1 MAHQHNHQHCSHHHP
16 TPTHNNRI
24 FGFAISLNLIYV
36 GIEFTY
42 GWLTNSTALIADA
55 GHNVSDVLG
64 LLLSWYAI
72 VLTQRKPN
80 EKYTYGLRS
89 SSILAALTNGMLLL
103 FACGAIAWEAA
114 HRFSAPPIIEGF
126 TISAIAGIGI
136 FINGLSALL
145 LLKDSHHDLN
155 MRSAYLHMVAD
166 TAVSLSVVIAGIAMQ
181 YGNWYWLDPTMSLI
195 IVLVIV
201 IGTWS
206 LLREAIQLAL
216 SAVPKRIN
224 VTDINHY
231 LSQLPGVSDVHDLH
245 IWGLSTTE
253 NALTAHLVMPNGCP
267 GDEFIDDINHTL
279 KESYAIHHATLQIE
293 LGTTHH
299 HCALHNLTT
308 ELHLHHH
315 HSCQ

>member
-1 MAHQHNHQHCSHHHP
+1 MAHSHDHHCASAHHHHHP
-16 TPTHNNRI
+16 TPNQNKRR
-24 FGFAISLNLIYV
+24 FGFAITLNLIYV
-36 GIEFTY
+36 GIEFCY
-42 GWLTNSTALIADA
+42 GLLTNSTALIADA
-55 GHNVSDVLG
+55 GHNISDVFG

-72 VLTQRKPN
+72 VLTRRKPSV
-80 EKYTYGLRS
+80 KYTYGLRS

-114 HRFSAPPIIEGF
+114 HRFAAPPVIEGF
-126 TISAIAGIGI
+126 TISTIAGIGI

-166 TAVSLSVVIAGIAMQ
+166 TAVSVSVVIAGIAMQ
-181 YGNWYWLDPTMSLI
+181 YGNWYWLDPSMSLI

-206 LLREAIQLAL
+206 LLREALQLAL
-216 SAVPKRIN
+216 SAVPKTIDS
-224 VTDINHY
+224 TKISHF
-231 LSQLPGVSDVHDLH
+231 LSQLEGVTEIHDLH

-253 NALTAHLVMPNGCP
+253 NALTAHLVMPNGYP
-267 GDEFIDDINHTL
+267 GDEFIDKINQSL
-279 KESYAIHHATLQIE
+279 KETYAIHHATLQIE

-299 HCALHNLTT
+299 HCTLHTPTT

-315 HSCQ
+315 H